1 MRLGAHV
8 SASGGPAKAIERAQ
22 AMGAETIQIFGAAP
36 QSWRRKTYDPAE
48 GETFRTAAEKANVW
62 PVFLHGVYLA
72 NLATNKTDNLS
83 KSIEALC
90 HDMKVCNL
98 LGAKGVIFH
107 IGSHRGSG
115 FDAVLSQI
123 SESICQI
130 LSETPEET
138 WLILENSAGM
148 GGSVGSSFKEL
159 GSIISEVQNGRL
171 KVCLDT
177 QHAFAA
183 GYDLATE
190 DGLESTIEEFDREIG
205 LGRLV
210 SVHANDSK
218 CSLGGGI
225 DRHEN
230 IGFGHIGTKGFATI
244 MGHSAFSAVPFV
256 LEVPGLDGKGPD
268 KENLDSLKALR
279 GTA

>member
-22 AMGAETIQIFGAAP
+22 EMGAETIQIFGAAP
-36 QSWRRKTYDPAE
+36 QSWRRKTYEPTE
-48 GETFRTAAEKANVW
+48 GETFRIAAEKANVW

-72 NLATNKTDNLS
+72 NLATNNTDNLS
-83 KSIEALC
+83 KSIGALC

-98 LGAKGVIFH
+98 LGIKGVIFH

-115 FDAVLSQI
+115 FNAVLPQI
-123 SESICQI
+123 SASICQI
-130 LSETPEET
+130 LSETPREI

-159 GSIISEVQNGRL
+159 GMIISEVQDGRL

-190 DGLESTIEEFDREIG
+190 DGLETTIEEFDREIG
-205 LGRLV
+205 LERLV

-230 IGFGHIGTKGFATI
+230 IGDGHIGTRGFATI
-244 MGHSAFSAVPFV
+244 MGHSAFRAVPFL
-256 LEVPGLDGKGPD
+256 LEVPGLEGKGPD
-268 KENLDSLKALR
+268 KENLDTLKALR